1 MIKNFKKS
9 TVLATITGVVILA
22 AYLLA
27 MFVQPGLISYLASF
41 LPLIVLAVT
50 AIARVNDIGKDKVET
65 RWHVRRMGLSVVA
78 GASVIALL
86 GPAVGLYAFPT
97 WETVGM
103 YWGFALTWLTT
114 PEMPPWWKWISG
126 NEPAITG
133 D

>member
-9 TVLATITGVVILA
+9 TVIAAATVGVVLT

-27 MFVQPGLISYLASF
+27 VFVAPGIVSYLASF
-41 LPLIVLAVT
+41 LPLLVLAVT

-65 RWHVRRMGLSVVA
+65 RWHIRRMGLSVVA

-86 GPAVGLYAFPT
+86 GPGVGLAAYPT

-126 NEPAITG
+126 NESTNTG